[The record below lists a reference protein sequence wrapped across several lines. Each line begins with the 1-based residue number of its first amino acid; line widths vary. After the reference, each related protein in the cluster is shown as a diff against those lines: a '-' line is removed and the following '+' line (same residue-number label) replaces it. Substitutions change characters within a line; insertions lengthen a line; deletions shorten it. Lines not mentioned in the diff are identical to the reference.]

1 MYGTVLWRTKSKRDA
16 GESWDLAKQLLTE
29 FEGKGLE
36 DVQMDL
42 LKYGV
47 IYTAEMLA
55 AEGNL
60 TGARQWLDATDMLF
74 SDDREVQAVRRSIGG

>member
-1 MYGTVLWRTKSKRDA
+1 MVAWKARF
-16 GESWDLAKQLLTE
+16 DLAKQLLIE
-29 FEGKGLE
+29 YGGKGLE
-36 DVQMDL
+36 DVQVDL

-60 TGARQWLDATDMLF
+60 TGAREWLDATDMLF

>member
-1 MYGTVLWRTKSKRDA
+1 MYGTVLWRTKAKRDA
-16 GESWDLAKQLLTE
+16 GESWDLAKQLLIE
-29 FEGKGLE
+29 YGGKGLE
-36 DVQMDL
+36 DVQVDL

-60 TGARQWLDATDMLF
+60 TGAREWLDATDMLF